1 MSQSYSGLLVKLE
14 KIDNLRTIWKNETAD
29 FTKWLSQ
36 EENLNLLGEAVGMDL
51 ERIGTEERVGDFQ
64 ADIFAKELEYGKTVI
79 IENQLE
85 ESNHK
90 HLGQI
95 ITYAA
100 GKEAGCIIWIVK
112 RTREEHAKAIE
123 WLNSHLD
130 QSVDLFLIEIE
141 LWRIGDSKIAPKFNI
156 IEKPNQW
163 GKEQKEERL
172 ESAAGFFRKNFWS
185 AFCDVL
191 SSGDE
196 YRRLFTWGRPSSRQH
211 FDLRIGSSKGHVY
224 FSVSSQKKELWVC
237 AYVKDREAIE
247 RISKNIDKWKQALG
261 DSDLEVT
268 RDKNLTVSKRV
279 GDVDLDAP
287 DTWSGLLRL
296 ALQDA
301 EKIRELLLSEL
312 AL

>member
-1 MSQSYSGLLVKLE
+1 
-14 KIDNLRTIWKNETAD
+14 
-29 FTKWLSQ
+29 
-36 EENLNLLGEAVGMDL
+36 MDL
-51 ERIGTEERVGDFQ
+51 ERIGTEERVGDFR
-64 ADIFAKELEYGKTVI
+64 ADIFAKELVYGKTVI

-112 RTREEHAKAIE
+112 RAREEHAKAIE

-224 FSVSSQKKELWVC
+224 FSVSSQKKELLVALNTIKKLVSDSGKLPENSVIHSDRGGTYTSETYIKAVKNIGARPSYSRSGRC
-237 AYVKDREAIE
+237 LDNASMESFYGHMKSETFYRMNPRDRIHLTRETAREIIADYVRWYNTE
-247 RISKNIDKWKQALG
+247 RIQRSLG
-261 DSDLEVT
+261 Y
-268 RDKNLTVSKRV
+268 
-279 GDVDLDAP
+279 
-287 DTWSGLLRL
+287 
-296 ALQDA
+296 
-301 EKIRELLLSEL
+301 LSPEQYKGPS
-312 AL
+312 

>member
-1 MSQSYSGLLVKLE
+1 
-14 KIDNLRTIWKNETAD
+14 
-29 FTKWLSQ
+29 
-36 EENLNLLGEAVGMDL
+36 MDL
-51 ERIGTEERVGDFQ
+51 ERIGTEERVGDFR

-112 RTREEHAKAIE
+112 RAREEHAKAIE

-163 GKEQKEERL
+163 GKEQKEE
-172 ESAAGFFRKNFWS
+172 
-185 AFCDVL
+185 
-191 SSGDE
+191 
-196 YRRLFTWGRPSSRQH
+196 
-211 FDLRIGSSKGHVY
+211 
-224 FSVSSQKKELWVC
+224 
-237 AYVKDREAIE
+237 
-247 RISKNIDKWKQALG
+247 
-261 DSDLEVT
+261 
-268 RDKNLTVSKRV
+268 
-279 GDVDLDAP
+279 
-287 DTWSGLLRL
+287 
-296 ALQDA
+296 
-301 EKIRELLLSEL
+301 
-312 AL
+312 